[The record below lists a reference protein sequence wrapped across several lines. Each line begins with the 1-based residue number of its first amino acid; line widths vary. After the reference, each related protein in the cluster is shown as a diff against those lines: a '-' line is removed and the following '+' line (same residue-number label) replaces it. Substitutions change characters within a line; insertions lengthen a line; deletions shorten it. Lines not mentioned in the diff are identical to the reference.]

1 MKKVFNPFTM
11 NFDLVPFNVYQFS
24 RNPNENDDNMAGYN
38 VGDEWTNTETYA
50 VYKCSHNAQGEA
62 MWKCI
67 SASSTDKNREFYFT
81 NTSVVVMDHFFG
93 KIPSV
98 TIVDEM
104 EEEIMGDVDHV
115 SVNRCVVTFNQ
126 EITGKIILN

>member
-1 MKKVFNPFTM
+1 MKYIVNPFTS
-11 NFDLVPFNVYQFS
+11 NLTPVPLKVYQFS
-24 RNPNENDDNMAGYN
+24 RNPNENDDNMAGYS
-38 VGDEWTNTETYA
+38 VGDEWVNTETYA
-50 VYKCSHNAQGEA
+50 VYKCSHNACGEA

-67 SASSTDKNREFYFT
+67 SASTMDKNREFYFT

-104 EEEIMGDVDHV
+104 EEEIIGDVDHV
-115 SVNRCVVTFNQ
+115 SSNRCVVTFNQ